1 MAALKYIILDNDNSN
16 SFLLTCI
23 LDRIGKFSLQVFTSP
38 AKLLDTIKSEK
49 PDLIFCNVTT
59 RGCDPRILLDADINI
74 PLIFISVL
82 SPAEERRKCY
92 LQSGFPYITSP
103 LSIDTIASY
112 L

>member
-1 MAALKYIILDNDNSN
+1 MTTLKYAILDNDDSN
-16 SFLLTCI
+16 SLLLSCI
-23 LDRIGKFSLQVFTSP
+23 LESIGQFSLESFTSP
-38 AKLLDTIKSEK
+38 TKLLEKMKSEK

-59 RGCDPRILLDADINI
+59 RDCDPRELLAAEINI

-92 LQSGFPYITSP
+92 IHSGFPYITSP
-103 LSIDTIASY
+103 LRVDTIASY

>member
-1 MAALKYIILDNDNSN
+1 MTTLKYAILDNDDSTA
-16 SFLLTCI
+16 FLLSCI
-23 LDRIGKFSLQVFTSP
+23 LERIGQFSIEIFSSP
-38 AKLLDTIKSEK
+38 KRLLNSVKLEK

-59 RGCDPRILLDADINI
+59 RDCDPRELLAAEINI

-92 LQSGFPYITSP
+92 IHSGFPYITSP
-103 LSIDTIASY
+103 LRVDTIASY